1 MEKTYSLL
9 IQYGNGSPV
18 AAEIRAKNG
27 PDAQDKA
34 LKQHPGARAVR
45 ITGVVAVHLPPV
57 QKLPPPPKEHP
68 LFTDVTTAQVERYVR
83 QSPQEE
89 KLAVCHELRSK
100 GLTYKAIAKQLDI
113 GETTVRTWIKNT
125 KPF

>member
-18 AAEIRAKNG
+18 ASEIRAKNG
-27 PDAQDKA
+27 VDAQDKA
-34 LKQHPGARAVR
+34 LKQNPGARTVR
-45 ITGVVAVHLPPV
+45 VTGVVAVHLPPV
-57 QKLPPPPKEHP
+57 KPLPPPPKQHP
-68 LFTDVTTAQVERYVR
+68 LFTDTTEAQVNKYIRR
-83 QSPQEE
+83 SPQEE
-89 KLAVCHELRSK
+89 QLAVCHELREK
-100 GLTYKAIAKQLDI
+100 GLTYKAIAKQLDM